1 MPILLTVCSNIN
13 MKNVMKFVKSV
24 KLLGAKLLNQL
35 NLPWFFLIQPH
46 YLMFI
51 MI

>member
-1 MPILLTVCSNIN
+1 
-13 MKNVMKFVKSV
+13 MKNVIKFVKSV
-24 KLLGAKLLNQL
+24 KLLDIKLLNQL
-35 NLPWFFLIQPH
+35 NVLWFLLAQPH